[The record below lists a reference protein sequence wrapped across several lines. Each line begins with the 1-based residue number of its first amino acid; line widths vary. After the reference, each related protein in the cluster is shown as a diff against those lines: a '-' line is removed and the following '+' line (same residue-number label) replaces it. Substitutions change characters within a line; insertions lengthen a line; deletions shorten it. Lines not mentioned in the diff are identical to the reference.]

1 MQKKSLKLN
10 FFFNMLLNVSKV
22 AFPLITAPYVARV
35 LEPDGVG
42 LYNFSN
48 TYASYFALFALLGI
62 PMYGIREVAKLRDDK
77 NKLNDFVSEVF
88 SATVITTFFCSIL
101 FVLSV
106 VCVSQLNRNILI
118 FLIAGVVLYTSP
130 FRIDW
135 FFSGKEEFGFITLRS
150 LLIKTIS
157 VFCLFAFVREKDD
170 LFIYTI
176 IFVCSFVVNEIWN
189 FIRLRNT
196 GIRLYF
202 TLRGIRHIKSSM
214 TLFSAVVAASIYTYL
229 DSIMLGFL
237 TDYSQVGFYNSATHI
252 SKSLLP
258 IVTSLAVVALP
269 RLSYYLKDEK
279 WDEINALVEKS
290 VSVTAFLCFP
300 ITFAVIAIAP
310 EFIPLFYGP
319 LFSSAILPLQIIIG
333 VVIAIGFSNLLGVQ
347 ILAGL
352 GHDKLLLIMT
362 LVGAIVNFSLNVVLI
377 PSYGAIGAAIAS
389 VLAEF
394 IVMFV
399 GLIFVVKKTPVV
411 LNGFGEV
418 LGCFFVASLLFVVK
432 IVLSEFVSGW
442 LLVISFC
449 ICGSLLY
456 IAIQFFMKNSSE
468 MMIVSLMAKKIKERK
483 NI

>member
-42 LYNFSN
+42 LFNFSN
-48 TYASYFALFALLGI
+48 TYVGYFALFALFGV

-77 NKLNDFVSEVF
+77 KKLNDFVSEVF
-88 SATVITTFFCSIL
+88 SATVITTFLCSAI

-106 VCVSQLNRNILI
+106 IVIPQLNQNALL
-118 FLIAGVVLYTSP
+118 FLVAGVVLYTSP

-135 FFSGKEEFGFITLRS
+135 FFSGKEEFGFITFRS

-157 VFCLFAFVREKDD
+157 VICLFAFVREKKD
-170 LFIYTI
+170 LFIYVVIFICSSI
-176 IFVCSFVVNEIWN
+176 INEIWN

-196 GIRLYF
+196 GIRLHF
-202 TLRGIRHIKSSM
+202 TLKVTRHIKSSM
-214 TLFSAVVAASIYTYL
+214 ALFSAVVAASIYTYL

-237 TDYSQVGFYNSATHI
+237 TDYAQVGFYNSATHI

-258 IVTSLAVVALP
+258 IATSLAVVALP
-269 RLSYYLKDEK
+269 RLSYYLKDKK
-279 WDEINALVEKS
+279 WDDINVLVEKS
-290 VSVTAFLCFP
+290 ISVIAFLCFP
-300 ITFAVIAIAP
+300 ITFAVISIAP

-319 LFSSAILPLQIIIG
+319 LFGGAILPLQIIIG
-333 VVIAIGFSNLLGVQ
+333 VVVAIGFSNLFGVQ
-347 ILAGL
+347 ILTGL
-352 GHDKLLLIMT
+352 GRDKLLLIMT
-362 LVGAIVNFSLNVVLI
+362 LVGAAVNFSLNLFLI
-377 PSYGAIGAAIAS
+377 PSYGAVGAAIAS

-394 IVMFV
+394 LVMIV

-418 LGCFFVASLLFVVK
+418 FCSCCAASLLFVVK
-432 IVLSEFVSGW
+432 IILSKYISGW
-442 LLVISFC
+442 PMIISFC
-449 ICGSLLY
+449 ICGGFLY
-456 IAIQFFMKNSSE
+456 IIVQYLMKNSSE
-468 MMIVSLMAKKIKERK
+468 MMMINLIAKKIKERK